1 MDRLTSMAVFVR
13 VVEKGS
19 FSAAAEEMAISPTMV
34 GKHIRYLEQR
44 LNAPLLNRTTRRQG
58 LTEIGRVFYE
68 RCRRLL
74 ADAEDA
80 EASAR
85 AQQDSPS
92 GLLRIS
98 APVTFGNRILTP
110 ILTEFLG
117 LHPEVEA
124 EVVLS
129 DRKVDL
135 IEERYE
141 VAFRIGPVADD
152 GLVARALPDYRMTLA
167 ASPHYLATRGMP
179 TEPQQLNAHSCFGFS
194 QWDGNHF
201 WRLQGPQGEVSVPV
215 KPRLRMDSGEGVR
228 RAALADFGIALH
240 AEMLLN
246 EDIDAG
252 RLVQVLPDYSPL
264 PRPMH
269 LVYLPE
275 RRQSPKL
282 EAFIALAI
290 ARLWGRT

>member
-19 FSAAAEEMAISPTMV
+19 FVAAAEEMAISPTMV
-34 GKHIRYLEQR
+34 GKHIRALEQR

-58 LTEIGRVFYE
+58 LTEAGRVFYE

-74 ADAEDA
+74 ADADAA

-85 AQQDSPS
+85 ALLSSPS

-98 APVTFGNRILTP
+98 APVTFGNRVLTP
-110 ILTEFLG
+110 ILTEFLQR
-117 LHPEVEA
+117 HPEVEA

-135 IEERYE
+135 IEEAYE
-141 VAFRIGPVADD
+141 AAFRIGPVADD

-167 ASPHYLATRGMP
+167 ASPDYLAQHGEPTRP
-179 TEPQQLNAHSCFGFS
+179 EQLSAHCCFGFS

-201 WRLQGPQGEVSVPV
+201 WRLLGPPGEISVPV
-215 KPRLRMDSGEGVR
+215 RPRLRMDSGEGVR

-240 AEMLLN
+240 ATLLLD
-246 EDIDAG
+246 EDIAAG
-252 RLVQVLPDYSPL
+252 RLVRVLPEYSPL

-275 RRQSPKL
+275 RRQSAKL
-282 EAFIALAI
+282 EAFIALTV
-290 ARLWGRT
+290 ARLWGRV

>member
-1 MDRLTSMAVFVR
+1 

-19 FSAAAEEMAISPTMV
+19 FVAAAEEMAISPTMV
-34 GKHIRYLEQR
+34 GKHIRALEQR

-58 LTEIGRVFYE
+58 LTEAGRVFYE

-74 ADAEDA
+74 AGADAA

-85 AQQDSPS
+85 ALLSSPS

-98 APVTFGNRILTP
+98 APVTFGNRVLTP
-110 ILTEFLG
+110 ILTEFLQR
-117 LHPEVEA
+117 HPEVEA

-135 IEERYE
+135 IEEGYE
-141 VAFRIGPVADD
+141 AAFRIGPVADD

-167 ASPHYLATRGMP
+167 ASPDYLAQHGEPTRP
-179 TEPQQLNAHSCFGFS
+179 EQLSAHCCFGFS

-201 WRLQGPQGEVSVPV
+201 WRLLGPPGEISVPV
-215 KPRLRMDSGEGVR
+215 RPRFRMDSGEGVR

-240 AEMLLN
+240 ATLLLD
-246 EDIDAG
+246 EDIAAG
-252 RLVQVLPDYSPL
+252 RLVRVLPEYSPL

-275 RRQSPKL
+275 RRQSAKL
-282 EAFIALAI
+282 EAFIALTV
-290 ARLWGRT
+290 ARLWGRV

>member
-19 FSAAAEEMAISPTMV
+19 FVAAAEEMAISPTMV
-34 GKHIRYLEQR
+34 GKHIRALEQR

-58 LTEIGRVFYE
+58 LTEAGRVFYE

-74 ADAEDA
+74 ADADAA

-85 AQQDSPS
+85 ALLSSPS

-98 APVTFGNRILTP
+98 APVTFGNRVLTP
-110 ILTEFLG
+110 ILTEFLQR
-117 LHPEVEA
+117 HPEVEA

-135 IEERYE
+135 IEEGYE
-141 VAFRIGPVADD
+141 AAFRIGPVADD

-167 ASPHYLATRGMP
+167 ASPDYLAQHGEPTRP
-179 TEPQQLNAHSCFGFS
+179 EQLSTHCCFGFS
-194 QWDGNHF
+194 QWDGNHI
-201 WRLQGPQGEVSVPV
+201 WRLLGPPGEISVPV
-215 KPRLRMDSGEGVR
+215 RPRLRMDSGEGVR

-240 AEMLLN
+240 ATLLLD
-246 EDIDAG
+246 EDIAAG
-252 RLVQVLPDYSPL
+252 RLVRVLPEYSPL

-275 RRQSPKL
+275 RRQSAKL
-282 EAFIALAI
+282 EAFIALTV
-290 ARLWGRT
+290 ARLWGRV

>member
-19 FSAAAEEMAISPTMV
+19 FVAAAEEMVISPTMV
-34 GKHIRYLEQR
+34 GKHIRALEQR

-58 LTEIGRVFYE
+58 LTEAGRVFYE

-74 ADAEDA
+74 ADADAA

-85 AQQDSPS
+85 ALLSSPS

-98 APVTFGNRILTP
+98 APVTFGNRVLTP
-110 ILTEFLG
+110 ILTEFLQR
-117 LHPEVEA
+117 HPEVEA

-135 IEERYE
+135 IEEGYE
-141 VAFRIGPVADD
+141 AAFRIGPVADD

-167 ASPHYLATRGMP
+167 ASPDYLAQHGEPTRP
-179 TEPQQLNAHSCFGFS
+179 EQLSAHCCFGFS

-201 WRLQGPQGEVSVPV
+201 WRLLGPPGEISVPV
-215 KPRLRMDSGEGVR
+215 RPRLRMDSGEGVR

-240 AEMLLN
+240 ATLLLD
-246 EDIDAG
+246 EDIAAG
-252 RLVQVLPDYSPL
+252 RLVRVLPEYSPL

-275 RRQSPKL
+275 RRQSAKL
-282 EAFIALAI
+282 EAFIALTV
-290 ARLWGRT
+290 ARLWGRV

>member
-19 FSAAAEEMAISPTMV
+19 FVAAAEEMAISPTMV
-34 GKHIRYLEQR
+34 GKHIRALEQR

-58 LTEIGRVFYE
+58 LTEAGRVFYE

-74 ADAEDA
+74 ADVDAA

-85 AQQDSPS
+85 ALLSSPS

-98 APVTFGNRILTP
+98 APVTFGNRVLTP
-110 ILTEFLG
+110 ILTEFLQR
-117 LHPEVEA
+117 HPEVEA

-135 IEERYE
+135 IEEGYE
-141 VAFRIGPVADD
+141 AAFRIGPVADD

-167 ASPHYLATRGMP
+167 ASPDYLAQHGEPTRP
-179 TEPQQLNAHSCFGFS
+179 EQLSAHCCFGFS

-201 WRLQGPQGEVSVPV
+201 WRLLGPPGEISVPV
-215 KPRLRMDSGEGVR
+215 RPRLRMDSGEGVR

-240 AEMLLN
+240 ATLLLD
-246 EDIDAG
+246 EDIAAG
-252 RLVQVLPDYSPL
+252 RLVRVLPEYSPL

-275 RRQSPKL
+275 RRQSAKL
-282 EAFIALAI
+282 EAFIALTV
-290 ARLWGRT
+290 ARLWGRV

>member
-19 FSAAAEEMAISPTMV
+19 FVAAAEEMAISPTMV
-34 GKHIRYLEQR
+34 GKHIRALEQR

-58 LTEIGRVFYE
+58 LTEAGRVFYE

-74 ADAEDA
+74 ADADAA

-85 AQQDSPS
+85 ALLSSPS

-98 APVTFGNRILTP
+98 APVTFGNRVLTP
-110 ILTEFLG
+110 ILTEFLQQ
-117 LHPEVEA
+117 HPEVEA

-135 IEERYE
+135 IEEGYE
-141 VAFRIGPVADD
+141 AAFRIGPVADD

-167 ASPHYLATRGMP
+167 ASPDYLAQHGEPTRP
-179 TEPQQLNAHSCFGFS
+179 EQLSAHCCFGFS

-201 WRLQGPQGEVSVPV
+201 WRLLGPPGEISVPV
-215 KPRLRMDSGEGVR
+215 RPRLRMDSGEGVR

-240 AEMLLN
+240 ATLLLD
-246 EDIDAG
+246 EDIAAG
-252 RLVQVLPDYSPL
+252 RLVRVLPEYSPL

-275 RRQSPKL
+275 RRQSAKL
-282 EAFIALAI
+282 EAFIALTV
-290 ARLWGRT
+290 ARLWGRV

>member
-58 LTEIGRVFYE
+58 LTETGRVFYE

-85 AQQDSPS
+85 AQQISPS

-110 ILTEFLG
+110 ILTEFLS

-167 ASPHYLATRGMP
+167 ASPQYLTQRGIP

-201 WRLQGPQGEVSVPV
+201 WRLQGPQGEISVPV

-228 RAALADFGIALH
+228 RAALAHFGIALH

-246 EDIDAG
+246 EDIEAG

-264 PRPMH
+264 PRPMY

>member
-19 FSAAAEEMAISPTMV
+19 FVAAAEEMAISPTMV
-34 GKHIRYLEQR
+34 GKHIRALEQR

-58 LTEIGRVFYE
+58 LTEAGRVFYE

-74 ADAEDA
+74 ADADAA

-85 AQQDSPS
+85 ALLSSPS

-98 APVTFGNRILTP
+98 APVTFGNRVLTP
-110 ILTEFLG
+110 ILTEFLQR
-117 LHPEVEA
+117 HPEVEA

-135 IEERYE
+135 IEEGYE
-141 VAFRIGPVADD
+141 AAFRIGPVADD
-152 GLVARALPDYRMTLA
+152 GLVARALPDCRMTLA
-167 ASPHYLATRGMP
+167 ASPDYLAQHGEPTRP
-179 TEPQQLNAHSCFGFS
+179 EQLSAHCCFGFS

-201 WRLQGPQGEVSVPV
+201 WRLLGPPGEISVPV
-215 KPRLRMDSGEGVR
+215 RPRLRMDSGEGVR

-240 AEMLLN
+240 ATLLLD
-246 EDIDAG
+246 EDIAAG
-252 RLVQVLPDYSPL
+252 RLVRILPEYSPL

-275 RRQSPKL
+275 RRQSAKL
-282 EAFIALAI
+282 EAFIALTV
-290 ARLWGRT
+290 ARLWGRV

>member
-1 MDRLTSMAVFVR
+1 MDRLSSMAVFVR

-19 FSAAAEEMAISPTMV
+19 FVAAAEEMAISPTMV
-34 GKHIRYLEQR
+34 GKHIRALEQR

-58 LTEIGRVFYE
+58 LTEAGRVFYE

-74 ADAEDA
+74 ADADAA

-85 AQQDSPS
+85 ALLSSPS

-98 APVTFGNRILTP
+98 APVTFGNRVLTP
-110 ILTEFLG
+110 ILTGFLQR
-117 LHPEVEA
+117 HPEVEA

-135 IEERYE
+135 IEEGYE
-141 VAFRIGPVADD
+141 AAFRIGPVADD

-167 ASPHYLATRGMP
+167 ASPDYLAQHGEPTRP
-179 TEPQQLNAHSCFGFS
+179 EQLSAHCCFGFS

-201 WRLQGPQGEVSVPV
+201 WRLLGPPGEISVPV
-215 KPRLRMDSGEGVR
+215 RPRLRMDSGEGVR

-240 AEMLLN
+240 ATLLLD
-246 EDIDAG
+246 EDIAAG
-252 RLVQVLPDYSPL
+252 RLVRVLPEYSPL

-275 RRQSPKL
+275 RRQSAKL
-282 EAFIALAI
+282 EAFIALTV
-290 ARLWGRT
+290 ARLWGRV

>member
-19 FSAAAEEMAISPTMV
+19 FVAAAEEMAISPTMV
-34 GKHIRYLEQR
+34 GKHIRALEQR

-58 LTEIGRVFYE
+58 LTEAGRVFYE

-74 ADAEDA
+74 ADADAA

-85 AQQDSPS
+85 ALLSSPS

-98 APVTFGNRILTP
+98 APVTFGNRVLTQ
-110 ILTEFLG
+110 ILTEFLQR
-117 LHPEVEA
+117 HPEVEA

-135 IEERYE
+135 IEEGYE
-141 VAFRIGPVADD
+141 AAFRIGPVADD

-167 ASPHYLATRGMP
+167 ASPDYLAQHGEPTRP
-179 TEPQQLNAHSCFGFS
+179 EQLSAHCCFGFS

-201 WRLQGPQGEVSVPV
+201 WRLLGPPGEISVPV
-215 KPRLRMDSGEGVR
+215 RPRLRMDSGEGVR

-240 AEMLLN
+240 ATLLLD
-246 EDIDAG
+246 EDIAAG
-252 RLVQVLPDYSPL
+252 RLVRVLPEYSPL

-275 RRQSPKL
+275 RRQSAKL
-282 EAFIALAI
+282 EAFIALTV
-290 ARLWGRT
+290 ARLWGRV

>member
-19 FSAAAEEMAISPTMV
+19 FIAAAEEMDISPTMV

-44 LNAPLLNRTTRRQG
+44 LNASLLNRTTRRQG
-58 LTEIGRVFYE
+58 LTATGRMFYE

-110 ILTEFLG
+110 ILTEFLQS
-117 LHPEVEA
+117 HPEVEA

-152 GLVARALPDYRMTLA
+152 GLVARTLPDYRMTLA
-167 ASPHYLATRGMP
+167 ASPHYLAQRGAP
-179 TEPQQLNAHSCFGFS
+179 TSPQQLVTHSCFGFS
-194 QWDGNHF
+194 QWDGNHL
-201 WRLQGPQGEVSVPV
+201 WRLQGPEGEISVPV
-215 KPRLRMDSGEGVR
+215 KPRLRMDSGEGIR
-228 RAALADFGIALH
+228 RAALAGFGIALH

-246 EDIDAG
+246 EDIDSG
-252 RLVQVLPDYSPL
+252 QLIRVLPDHSPL

-290 ARLWGRT
+290 ARLWGRA

>member
-19 FSAAAEEMAISPTMV
+19 FVAAAEEMAISPTMV
-34 GKHIRYLEQR
+34 GKHIRALEQR

-58 LTEIGRVFYE
+58 LTEAGRVFYE

-74 ADAEDA
+74 ADADAA

-85 AQQDSPS
+85 ALLSSPS

-98 APVTFGNRILTP
+98 APVTFGNRVLTP
-110 ILTEFLG
+110 ILTEFLQR
-117 LHPEVEA
+117 HPEVEA

-135 IEERYE
+135 IEEGYE
-141 VAFRIGPVADD
+141 AAFRIGPVADD

-167 ASPHYLATRGMP
+167 ASPDYLAQHGEPTRP
-179 TEPQQLNAHSCFGFS
+179 EQLSAHCCFGFS

-201 WRLQGPQGEVSVPV
+201 WRLLGPPGEISVPV
-215 KPRLRMDSGEGVR
+215 RPRLRMDSGEGVR

-240 AEMLLN
+240 ATLLLD
-246 EDIDAG
+246 EDIAAG
-252 RLVQVLPDYSPL
+252 RLVRELPEYSPL

-275 RRQSPKL
+275 RRQSAKL
-282 EAFIALAI
+282 EAFIALTV
-290 ARLWGRT
+290 ARLWGRV

>member
-19 FSAAAEEMAISPTMV
+19 FVAAAEEMAISPTMV

-58 LTEIGRVFYE
+58 LTEAGRVFYE

-74 ADAEDA
+74 ADADAA

-85 AQQDSPS
+85 ALLSSPS

-98 APVTFGNRILTP
+98 APVTFGNRVLTP
-110 ILTEFLG
+110 ILTEFLQR
-117 LHPEVEA
+117 HPEVEA

-135 IEERYE
+135 IEEGYE
-141 VAFRIGPVADD
+141 AAFRIGPVADD

-167 ASPHYLATRGMP
+167 ASPDYLAQHGEPTRP
-179 TEPQQLNAHSCFGFS
+179 EQLSAHCCFGFS

-201 WRLQGPQGEVSVPV
+201 WRLLGPLGEISVPV
-215 KPRLRMDSGEGVR
+215 KPRLKMDSGEGVR
-228 RAALADFGIALH
+228 RAALAGFGIALH
-240 AEMLLN
+240 AGMLLD
-246 EDIDAG
+246 EDIAAG
-252 RLVQVLPDYSPL
+252 RLIRVLPEYSPL

-275 RRQSPKL
+275 RRQSAKL
-282 EAFIALAI
+282 EAFIALAV
-290 ARLWGRT
+290 ARLWGRV

>member
-19 FSAAAEEMAISPTMV
+19 FVAAAEEMAISPTMV
-34 GKHIRYLEQR
+34 GKHIRALEQR

-58 LTEIGRVFYE
+58 LTEAGRVFYE

-74 ADAEDA
+74 ADADAA
-80 EASAR
+80 EARAR
-85 AQQDSPS
+85 ALLSSPS

-98 APVTFGNRILTP
+98 APVTFGNRVLTP
-110 ILTEFLG
+110 ILTEFLQR
-117 LHPEVEA
+117 HPEVEA

-135 IEERYE
+135 IEEGYE
-141 VAFRIGPVADD
+141 AAFRIGPVADD

-167 ASPHYLATRGMP
+167 ASPDYLAQHGEPTRP
-179 TEPQQLNAHSCFGFS
+179 EQLSAHCCFGFS

-201 WRLQGPQGEVSVPV
+201 WRLLGPPGEISVPV
-215 KPRLRMDSGEGVR
+215 RPRLRMDSGEGVR

-240 AEMLLN
+240 ATLLLD
-246 EDIDAG
+246 EDIAAG
-252 RLVQVLPDYSPL
+252 RLVRVLPEYSPL

-275 RRQSPKL
+275 RRQSAKL
-282 EAFIALAI
+282 EAFIALTV
-290 ARLWGRT
+290 ARLWGRV

>member
-58 LTEIGRVFYE
+58 LTETGRVFYE

-92 GLLRIS
+92 GMLRIS

-110 ILTEFLG
+110 ILTEFLD

-167 ASPHYLATRGMP
+167 ASPQYLAQRGIP

-201 WRLQGPQGEVSVPV
+201 WRLQGPQGEASVPV

-228 RAALADFGIALH
+228 RAALAHFGIALH

-246 EDIDAG
+246 EDIEAG

-264 PRPMH
+264 PRPMY

>member
-1 MDRLTSMAVFVR
+1 MDRLTSMAVFVQ

-19 FSAAAEEMAISPTMV
+19 FVAAAEQMAISPTMV

-58 LTEIGRVFYE
+58 LTEAGRVFYE

-74 ADAEDA
+74 ADADAA

-85 AQQDSPS
+85 ALRDSPG

-98 APVTFGNRILTP
+98 APVTFGNRVLTP
-110 ILTEFLG
+110 ILTDFLHR
-117 LHPEVEA
+117 HPEVEA

-141 VAFRIGPVADD
+141 AAFRIGPVADD

-167 ASPHYLATRGMP
+167 AAPAYLA
-179 TEPQQLNAHSCFGFS
+179 QQGAPSRPEQLGAHSCFGFS

-201 WRLQGPQGEVSVPV
+201 WRLRGPQGEISVPV
-215 KPRLRMDSGEGVR
+215 RPRLRMDSGEGVR
-228 RAALADFGIALH
+228 RAALAGFGIVLH
-240 AEMLLN
+240 AEMLLE
-246 EDIDAG
+246 EDIAAG
-252 RLVQVLPDYSPL
+252 RLVRVLPGYSPL

-275 RRQSPKL
+275 RRQSAKL
-282 EAFIALAI
+282 EAFIALI
-290 ARLWGRT
+290 VARLWGRA

>member
-19 FSAAAEEMAISPTMV
+19 FVAAAEEMAISPTMV

-44 LNAPLLNRTTRRQG
+44 LNTPLLNRTTRRQG
-58 LTEIGRVFYE
+58 LTEAGRVFYE

-74 ADAEDA
+74 ADADAA

-85 AQQDSPS
+85 ALLSSPS

-98 APVTFGNRILTP
+98 APVTFGNRVLTP
-110 ILTEFLG
+110 ILTEFLQR
-117 LHPEVEA
+117 HPEVEA

-135 IEERYE
+135 IEESYE
-141 VAFRIGPVADD
+141 AAFRIGPVADD

-167 ASPHYLATRGMP
+167 ASPDYLAQQGVPMQP
-179 TEPQQLNAHSCFGFS
+179 TQLSTHSCFGFS

-201 WRLQGPQGEVSVPV
+201 WRLQGPEG
-215 KPRLRMDSGEGVR
+215 KLACRSGHGCGWT
-228 RAALADFGIALH
+228 LAK
-240 AEMLLN
+240 EC
-246 EDIDAG
+246 AG
-252 RLVQVLPDYSPL
+252 RRWPGLVSRCMPVCCWTKILLPAGWCGCCRTIRRCHGRCTWSICPNDGSHPSWKLLSP
-264 PRPMH
+264 
-269 LVYLPE
+269 
-275 RRQSPKL
+275 
-282 EAFIALAI
+282 
-290 ARLWGRT
+290 

>member
-1 MDRLTSMAVFVR
+1 
-13 VVEKGS
+13 
-19 FSAAAEEMAISPTMV
+19 MAISPTMV
-34 GKHIRYLEQR
+34 GKHIRALEQR

-58 LTEIGRVFYE
+58 LTEAGRVFYE

-74 ADAEDA
+74 ADADAA

-85 AQQDSPS
+85 ALLSSPS

-98 APVTFGNRILTP
+98 APVTFGNRVLTP
-110 ILTEFLG
+110 ILTEFLQR
-117 LHPEVEA
+117 HPEVEA

-135 IEERYE
+135 IEEGYE
-141 VAFRIGPVADD
+141 AAFRIGPVADD

-167 ASPHYLATRGMP
+167 ASPDYLAQHGEPTRP
-179 TEPQQLNAHSCFGFS
+179 EQLSAHCCFGFS

-201 WRLQGPQGEVSVPV
+201 WRLLGPPGEISVPV
-215 KPRLRMDSGEGVR
+215 RPRLRMDSGEGVR

-240 AEMLLN
+240 ATLLLD
-246 EDIDAG
+246 EDIAAG
-252 RLVQVLPDYSPL
+252 RLVRVLPEYSPL

-275 RRQSPKL
+275 RRQSAKL
-282 EAFIALAI
+282 EAFIALTV
-290 ARLWGRT
+290 ARLWGRV